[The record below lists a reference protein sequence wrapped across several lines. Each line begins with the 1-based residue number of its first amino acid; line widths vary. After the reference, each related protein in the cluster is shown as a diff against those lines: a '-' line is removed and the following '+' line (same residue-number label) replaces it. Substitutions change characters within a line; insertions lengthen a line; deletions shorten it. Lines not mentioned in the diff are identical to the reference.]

1 MPRARKLFL
10 LPQACEDFGLVHEPL
25 RSAII
30 KRLKTLKRF
39 PYIGTPLTGPF
50 RGWRAL
56 TVEIFRIYYRL
67 VPRGVEVGF
76 IRHAKRR
83 HPKVSAG

>member
-10 LPQACEDFGLVHEPL
+10 LPQAREDFGLVREPL
-25 RSAII
+25 RSEII
-30 KRLKTLKRF
+30 ERLRMLKKF
-39 PYIGTPLTGPF
+39 PNIGTPLTGPF

-76 IRHAKRR
+76 IRHSKRR
-83 HPKVSAG
+83 HRKSSAD